1 MVPPQPILPEHD
13 ACGVAVIVDR
23 RGRASRAIVERGL
36 EALAR
41 LAHRGAIDS
50 RGRSSDG
57 AGILTA
63 VPWEFLAPELAKI
76 SVDPTAPRIAAMLT
90 LDPQQAESA
99 IAAARAIMHRAG
111 WDTVI
116 WREVPVRAG
125 ALAAR
130 LRASVPRIVQC
141 FASARTRESSR
152 SPWRT
157 RLAIE
162 TRWRHLGLAGCSI
175 ASLSDRTIVYKG
187 LIDPGSLPR
196 LFPDLADA
204 RFKAPFAVLH
214 QRFSTNTW
222 PRWDLAQP
230 FHTLA
235 HNGEINTIGGNRMWM
250 HVRLADAR
258 IRDAADIVRAG
269 GSDSQSLDA
278 AVEWLRATGLSTP
291 HALARLLPP
300 AWEHDDGLPADVRA
314 FHRYEACFAEPWDGP
329 AAIAFADGRHI
340 GAMVDKNG
348 FRPLRTMTTVDGL
361 VCIASETGVFDL
373 PAATVSSRGR
383 LGPGEMLVVD
393 LDRGTILHGESV
405 IRELAR
411 QRDSAGA
418 AGEAPDSHIIRRL
431 ERTDVTTPAV
441 DDDRLQ
447 RLQREFGWTRE
458 EIELIVR
465 PIVCEGQEAVGSM
478 GDDAVLPALSVRD
491 RPLTDYV
498 RQRFA
503 QVTNPPLDPARE
515 AHVMSLRTLLGQRGQ
530 WTASPAEPVLLEL
543 DSPILLE
550 DELASITANAD
561 VVARRVPIGFDAA
574 GGGAALRAALDEL
587 QSTAVAAARAGTRIV
602 ILSDRDL
609 ESGAAPIPALLAA
622 VTVDA
627 ALRSARLRLATSFI
641 VETGEIRD
649 AHQTAALCAF
659 GASAVVPYLLYATA
673 SELTGRDPRAVERC
687 RKALEG
693 GLRRILSKMGV
704 CSFEAYSAAR
714 LFYAIGL
721 DEELGSHF
729 GEPLADTVT
738 LRGRLS
744 LDDLA
749 ATASRRRQQASL
761 PRLLPLAHPG
771 YHTFRRDGD
780 QHGFNPAL
788 VRHLHETSGRDDAN
802 AYQAFAALTAGREP
816 NALRDLLEFAP
827 AEPVPVDDV
836 EPVEDI
842 CRRFFA
848 SAMSVGA
855 LSPEAHRTIATA
867 MNRIGARSNSGEGGE
882 EPERQRP
889 NTDATARSATKQVAS
904 ARFGVTP
911 AYLISCTELQIKI
924 AQGSKPGEGGQL
936 PAGKVDALIA
946 RLRHTRPGTALISP
960 PPHHDIY
967 SIEDLAQLIHDL
979 RCFHPRARINVKL
992 VSQPGIGVIA
1002 AGVVKAGADAI
1013 QISGHE
1019 GGTGASPRGSI
1030 KHAGAPWELGLS
1042 EAHRSLVAAGL
1053 RPNVVL
1059 QTDGGLQ
1066 TGRDVAIAAALGA
1079 DEFGFGTAA
1088 LVAVGCVMARQCHL
1102 NTCPV
1107 GIASQRPELRARFTG
1122 SPEMLVR
1129 YLRLVAQ
1136 DVRQVLA
1143 SLGLRRVADLVG
1155 RADLLASRR
1164 NDAIVDATALIAE
1177 SRSARVTPRRTRR
1190 PAPHADSLDRVLDSV
1205 AQGRLGIAPIRFI
1218 GRIRNTDRSVGARL
1232 AGRLAM
1238 QSGNRGT
1245 AHAPVE
1251 VRLTGSA
1258 GQSLWAFA
1266 LPGMHVRVEG
1276 DANDGV
1282 GKGMHGGEIVVRPP
1296 HGNRAP
1302 EPVLVGNAAL
1312 YGATG
1317 GRMFVAGRAGE
1328 RFAVRNSGAWAVV
1341 EGLGDHGCEYMTGGA
1356 VLVLGSVGR
1365 NFAAGLTGGIAYVL
1379 DHEGFEGHL
1388 HAAGITLRRGLQ
1400 HEESWI
1406 RAWLAEHHERS
1417 GSDVAAEILC
1427 NWTAACDRFWV
1438 VTPASVG
1445 QGFNPAKAGSPEG
1458 LSHTMPVPTAPVPTA
1473 PIPTSVAIAAAR
1485 VRSGSPARSRP
1496 SRSTST

>member
-1 MVPPQPILPEHD
+1 MVPPRPILPEHD
-13 ACGVAVIVDR
+13 ACGVAVVVDR
-23 RGRASRAIVERGL
+23 RGRASRSIVERGL

-41 LAHRGAIDS
+41 LAHRGAVDA

-63 VPWEFLAPELAKI
+63 IPWDLIAPDVSRTLA
-76 SVDPTAPRIAAMLT
+76 DPAAPRVAAMFT
-90 LDPQQAESA
+90 LDPQQADSA
-99 IAAARAIMHRAG
+99 MAAARAVMQRLGWEGLSWRDVPMRAS
-111 WDTVI
+111 
-116 WREVPVRAG
+116 
-125 ALAAR
+125 ALTAR
-130 LRASVPRIVQC
+130 LRAGAPRMVQC
-141 FASARTRESSR
+141 FASARWRSASC

-157 RLAIE
+157 RVAIE
-162 TRWRHLGLAGCSI
+162 ARWRRLGLTGCSVT
-175 ASLSDRTIVYKG
+175 SLSDRTMVYKG

-196 LFPDLADA
+196 LFPDLADG
-204 RFKAPFAVLH
+204 RFKSPFAVLH

-230 FHTLA
+230 FHSIA

-250 HVRLADAR
+250 QVRLADAR
-258 IRDAADIVRAG
+258 VGDVADIVKAG
-269 GSDSQSLDA
+269 GSDSQTLDA
-278 AVEWLRATGLSTP
+278 AVEWLRASGLSTP
-291 HALARLLPP
+291 RALARLLPP
-300 AWEHDDGLPADVRA
+300 AWEQNERLPAEVRD
-314 FHRYEACFAEPWDGP
+314 FHRYESCFAEPWDGP
-329 AAIAFADGRHI
+329 AAIAFADGRHV

-348 FRPLRTMTTVDGL
+348 FRPLRTMTTTDGL
-361 VCIASETGVFDL
+361 VCMASETGVFDL

-393 LDRGTILHGESV
+393 LERGTILHGERV
-405 IRELAR
+405 IRDLA
-411 QRDSAGA
+411 QHQGASAIHRA
-418 AGEAPDSHIIRRL
+418 APTRL
-431 ERTDVTTPAV
+431 TTSGM

-465 PIVCEGQEAVGSM
+465 PIVCDGQEAIGSM
-478 GDDAVLPALSVRD
+478 GDDAMLPALSGRD
-491 RPLTDYV
+491 RPLTDYF

-530 WTASPAEPVLLEL
+530 WTGAPGAPVLLEL
-543 DSPILLE
+543 DSPILIE
-550 DELASITANAD
+550 EELASVTAQVD
-561 VVARRVPIGFDAA
+561 VPATRLPIGFDAA
-574 GGGAALRAALDEL
+574 GGSAALREAVSAL
-587 QSTAVAAARAGTRIV
+587 QSAAVALARSGTRIIV
-602 ILSDRDL
+602 LSNRDL

-622 VTVDA
+622 TAVDT
-627 ALRSARLRLATSFI
+627 ALRGARLRLGTSFI
-641 VETGEIRD
+641 VESGEIRD
-649 AHQTAALCAF
+649 AHQAAALCAF

-673 SELTGRDPRAVERC
+673 SEITAHDPRAVERC

-693 GLRRILSKMGV
+693 GLRKILSKMGV
-704 CSFEAYSAAR
+704 CSFEAYSGAR

-721 DEELGSHF
+721 DKELGSYF
-729 GEPLADTVT
+729 GDTVA
-738 LRGRLS
+738 LHGRLS
-744 LDDLA
+744 LDQLA
-749 ATASRRRQQASL
+749 AGALRRREQSAS

-780 QHGFNPAL
+780 QHAFNPAL
-788 VRHLHETSGRDDAN
+788 VRHLHEASGRDDAN
-802 AYQAFAALTAGREP
+802 AYQAFATLTGAREP
-816 NALRDLLEFAP
+816 NALRDLFEFAP
-827 AEPVPVDDV
+827 AEPIDIETV
-836 EPVEDI
+836 EPVDAI

-867 MNRIGARSNSGEGGE
+867 MNRLGARSNSGEGGE

-889 NTDATARSATKQVAS
+889 YADATARSATKQVAS

-911 AYLISCTELQIKI
+911 AYLISSTELQIKM

-946 RLRHTRPGTALISP
+946 RLRHTQPGTSLISP

-992 VSQPGIGVIA
+992 VSQPGIGVVA

-1042 EAHRSLVAAGL
+1042 EAHHTLVATGL
-1053 RPNVVL
+1053 RANVVL

-1088 LVAVGCVMARQCHL
+1088 LVAVGCVMARQCHQ

-1122 SPEMLVR
+1122 SPDMLVR

-1155 RADLLASRR
+1155 RADLLRSKR
-1164 NDAIVDATALIAE
+1164 DVAIVDAASLIPSSPSTRAG
-1177 SRSARVTPRRTRR
+1177 ARRTRR
-1190 PAPHADSLDRVLDSV
+1190 PAPHADSLDRVLDAV
-1205 AQGRLGIAPIRFI
+1205 AQGRLGVAPIRFI

-1266 LPGMHVRVEG
+1266 LPGMHVRVDG

-1302 EPVLVGNAAL
+1302 APVLIGNAAL

-1365 NFAAGLTGGIAYVL
+1365 NFAAGLTGGVAYVL
-1379 DHEGFEGHL
+1379 DHEGIEEHL
-1388 HAAGITLRRGLQ
+1388 HAAGITIRRGLQ

-1417 GSDVAAEILC
+1417 GSDVAAELL
-1427 NWTAACDRFWV
+1427 NDWAASCDRFWV
-1438 VTPASVG
+1438 ITPATAGAAAAPAASIASVAHRAPLAPLA
-1445 QGFNPAKAGSPEG
+1445 PA
-1458 LSHTMPVPTAPVPTA
+1458 A
-1473 PIPTSVAIAAAR
+1473 PIPTSVAIAAAHA
-1485 VRSGSPARSRP
+1485 RSGSPARSRP
-1496 SRSTST
+1496 SRSTSR